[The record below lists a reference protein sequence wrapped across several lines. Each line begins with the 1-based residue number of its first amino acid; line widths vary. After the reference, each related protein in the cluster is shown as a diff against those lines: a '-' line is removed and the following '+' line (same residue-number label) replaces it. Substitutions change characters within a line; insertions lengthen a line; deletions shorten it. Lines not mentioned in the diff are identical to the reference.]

1 MKFRKK
7 GFEND
12 FFKVVAYILLSIGI
26 FKGYFG
32 RLAWIVKKYSV
43 IVKIYEN
50 KKHVRM
56 SCKRTIGKEVGKS

>member
-1 MKFRKK
+1 MLFGILSSLNEISKK

-12 FFKVVAYILLSIGI
+12 FLKVILVG
-26 FKGYFG
+26 
-32 RLAWIVKKYSV
+32 LARIVKKHSV

-56 SCKRTIGKEVGKS
+56 SCKRTIGKELGKS

>member
-12 FFKVVAYILLSIGI
+12 FLKVILVG
-26 FKGYFG
+26 
-32 RLAWIVKKYSV
+32 LARIVKKHSV

-56 SCKRTIGKEVGKS
+56 SCKRTIGKELGKS